1 MLANKDIPAKKLLIV
16 TGPQGSGNHLFSRLL
31 SLHPE
36 VLGWEELVNKYWVP
50 SDQEPFAD
58 YWVNPEL
65 LTEDK
70 FTTHKFHL
78 ANVSCPFM
86 YDGVRYIPK
95 ILEVANRAR
104 SFGIEVEIAV
114 IVRDQNINAEQQRRV
129 RKEVTTPIA
138 QKYYYETLL
147 TSDFPVHFLDHEAFF
162 LHKEHYLRWVSKT
175 LNFPVE
181 LDPTKIM
188 RFITD
193 DANCK
198 YVKYVH
204 EYWLDQEVWNGIQP
218 KEARGLT

>member
-1 MLANKDIPAKKLLIV
+1 MPDKKLLII

-36 VLGWEELVNKYWVP
+36 VSGWEDLLDQYWVP

-58 YWVNPEL
+58 YWVDP
-65 LTEDK
+65 DK
-70 FTTHKFHL
+70 LQSDHFAGFNYHL

-86 YDGVRYIPK
+86 YDGVRYVPK
-95 ILEVANRAR
+95 ILEVAERAR
-104 SFGIEVEIAV
+104 SFEIDVEIAI

-147 TSDFPVHFLDHEAFF
+147 TSSFPVHFLDHEAFF
-162 LHKEHYLRWVSKT
+162 LHKEHYLRWVGKT

-181 LDPTKIM
+181 LDPVKIN
-188 RFITD
+188 RFID
-193 DANCK
+193 IDANHK
-198 YVKYVH
+198 YVKYVN
-204 EYWLDQEVWNGIQP
+204 EYWLDREVWAGIQS
-218 KEARGLT
+218 KHVRGLT